1 LYVVFSRAVQ
11 AVRFAKDLAVGV
23 AKVDTLFGVPDTE
36 LQRATQAQLKAVL
49 DDVRSDTPYYAAYNP
64 KPDDEAEFL
73 KHGIDLQ
80 VTCGAHATAPSRASC
95 TLMRSPLS
103 RRHRG
108 LDVAGVE
115 RDHRL
120 PHQSLS
126 DAVLTYEP
134 CFIGAQARVEGYFS
148 AARVGNAA
156 IAEDLQGKL
165 VAHLQAQLPELYER
179 FTDKLDAL
187 NAELSTSSRS
197 CSATAGW
204 SRATSSAAQT
214 RTRWRPASGCSR

>member
-1 LYVVFSRAVQ
+1 MPN
-11 AVRFAKDLAVGV
+11 
-23 AKVDTLFGVPDTE
+23 T
-36 LQRATQAQLKAVL
+36 VL
-49 DDVRSDTPYYAAYNP
+49 DDVGSDTPYYAAYNP

-80 VTCGAHATAPSRASC
+80 VNYIAHATTLSRVSC
-95 TLMRSPLS
+95 TLMWSPLS
-103 RRHRG
+103 PRHCG

-115 RDHRL
+115 RDHVRL
-120 PHQSLS
+120 PHPS

-179 FTDKLDAL
+179 FTDKLDTL
-187 NAELSTSSRS
+187 NAELST
-197 CSATAGW
+197 TAAPSWQVVEQVLLGYGRMVQGYVERG
-204 SRATSSAAQT
+204 SDPDEVEAGFGLFQVR
-214 RTRWRPASGCSR
+214 